1 MTKEPRR
8 ILNEGQMIDEELQRA
23 MHSCPRRVQPT
34 FVEPQIDAAT
44 IALTNALIPQ
54 LRADQQLLQR
64 AAASNEIARREQQAR
79 ANAAALA
86 APPIDIDLYD

>member
-44 IALTNALIPQ
+44 IALTNAIIPQ
-54 LRADQQLLQR
+54 LRADQKVIQR
-64 AAASNEIARREQQAR
+64 ATAQNELTRRADQ
-79 ANAAALA
+79 AALA
-86 APPIDIDLYD
+86 RALMNAPPVDVDLYE